1 MRDECLRIPH
11 PSSLIPQKM
20 SRGKR
25 FSSMMRGSIGGMRRV
40 AGYATNKVRARRVR
54 KREERSRE
62 LTRVNGARR
71 VVITGIGAITC
82 LGLSLQETWDA
93 MVAGKSGIGPVTR
106 FDASHLPVRIAGE
119 IKGFDASKYIDQKEL
134 RRTARV
140 SHVAVAAAQEAYLAS
155 GLEIGKD
162 VQHDRVGVVMGTA
175 MGGFEMSESALADLR
190 IGPRKMNPFALPAA
204 LPNAPGHHIS
214 KVFGAKGVLSTVV
227 AACASGTQS
236 IGDAAEMIR
245 RGKADAMFAGG
256 VEAVINESALAGFA
270 LMRVLSTNNE
280 NPEGAQRPFDITRN
294 GFVYSEGCVVMMLES
309 LEVARGRGAHIY
321 AEVLG
326 LGVSSDAYHIAI
338 PDPTGSGAV
347 RAMQWA
353 IEDAGVRP
361 EDVDYVNAHGSATE
375 TNDPLETK
383 AIKLVFGERA
393 YDIPVSSTKS
403 MTGHAMGASGSIE
416 ALATVMSLKTGILT
430 PTINLN
436 TPDPECDLDYV
447 PNVARKDDIQVAVS
461 NSFGLGGQNASIVLA
476 RYEE

>member
-1 MRDECLRIPH
+1 
-11 PSSLIPQKM
+11 
-20 SRGKR
+20 
-25 FSSMMRGSIGGMRRV
+25 
-40 AGYATNKVRARRVR
+40 
-54 KREERSRE
+54 
-62 LTRVNGARR
+62 
-71 VVITGIGAITC
+71 
-82 LGLSLQETWDA
+82 
-93 MVAGKSGIGPVTR
+93 
-106 FDASHLPVRIAGE
+106 VRIAGE
-119 IKGFDASKYIDQKEL
+119 IKGFDASKYIDGKEL

-140 SHVAVAAAQEAYLAS
+140 SQVSVAAAQEAYLTSA
-155 GLEIGKD
+155 LEIGKD

-175 MGGFEMSESALADLR
+175 MGGFEMSESALAELR
-190 IGPRKMNPFALPAA
+190 TGYRKMNPFALPAA

-214 KVFGAKGVLSTVV
+214 KAFGAKGILSTVV

-256 VEAVINESALAGFA
+256 VEAVVNESALAGFS
-270 LMRVLSTNNE
+270 LMRVLSTYNDE
-280 NPEGAQRPFDITRN
+280 PTKAQRPFDVTRN
-294 GFVYSEGCVVMMLES
+294 GFVYSEGCVVMLLES
-309 LEVARGRGAHIY
+309 LEIARARGAHIY

-326 LGVSSDAYHIAI
+326 MGVSSDAHHIAI

-353 IEDAGVRP
+353 IEDAGIRA
-361 EDVDYVNAHGSATE
+361 EEVDYVNAHGSATE

-383 AIKLVFGERA
+383 AIKQVFGERA

-436 TPDPECDLDYV
+436 NPDPECDLDYV
-447 PNVARKDDIQVAVS
+447 PNTARRDDIQIAVS